1 MSCPCLK
8 KDCNLIMGHTDRKHM
23 LLTDASEWMG
33 GEKPEKFIIS
43 ITNLLHNKTS
53 EVEILA
59 NGTNVLSSIELFGTT
74 EKVCLQDGFYCIK
87 VFSCR
92 HTAIINRVYLANT
105 TCMIDKLFVKANT
118 AEAREIV
125 EDLYTD
131 LKMVTINTEIGR
143 LDTAQRVFTTLTRK
157 LNAIGCDECG
167 CS

>member
-1 MSCPCLK
+1 
-8 KDCNLIMGHTDRKHM
+8 
-23 LLTDASEWMG
+23 
-33 GEKPEKFIIS
+33 
-43 ITNLLHNKTS
+43 
-53 EVEILA
+53 
-59 NGTNVLSSIELFGTT
+59 
-74 EKVCLQDGFYCIK
+74 
-87 VFSCR
+87 
-92 HTAIINRVYLANT
+92 
-105 TCMIDKLFVKANT
+105 MIDKLFVKANT